1 MDNSMAYRI
10 FVIFICSNFLTACA
24 MFQGTKQNDHDAI
37 CKELTRQIIWSGAS
51 GTPKLWGGATG
62 DPMQSTQQ
70 IAENET
76 LMRNYRQEGCRERR
90 VVDDGST

>member
-1 MDNSMAYRI
+1 MVYRI
-10 FVIFICSNFLTACA
+10 FFMCLMSFFLTACA

-37 CKELTRQIIWSGAS
+37 CKELKRQIIWSGAS
-51 GTPKLWGGATG
+51 GPPKLWAQATG

-76 LMRNYRQEGCRERR
+76 LMRNYREEGCLERR
-90 VVDDGST
+90 VIEDGGS